1 VKGVIVMRDRSEALK
16 TIGLPEDAS
25 RQQIENRYF
34 HLVKKYKYLEHD
46 EQPSPRE
53 PIFAVIN
60 EAYRFLIGFT
70 PMQKTQFRELKWK
83 EKLLYIREYYMI
95 EMIVVM
101 VLVLSVFA
109 IGMQINLMSKAIQ
122 TGGTKNPGLS
132 SKVNNTSLISD
143 HNGTDGKFP

>member
-1 VKGVIVMRDRSEALK
+1 MQDRSAALK
-16 TIGLPEDAS
+16 IMGLPEEAD
-25 RQQIENRYF
+25 RQEIETRYF
-34 HLVKKYKYLEHD
+34 HLVKKYKYLAHD

-95 EMIVVM
+95 EIIVVM
-101 VLVLSVFA
+101 VLALFVFA
-109 IGMQINLMSKAIQ
+109 VGLQINLMSKAIQ
-122 TGGTKNPGLS
+122 TSTKNPGIS
-132 SKVNNTSLISD
+132 SKANNTTLITD
-143 HNGTDGKFP
+143 HNGTDGNFP